1 MISWNTMGDGFS
13 DVFEI
18 QRHINSGT
26 YYFKHKDHII
36 VRKLLVN
43 NIMDIEC
50 DDPEIEIRMYG
61 GDIILYPYD
70 PNLVPG
76 CGITCHFDNDI
87 KFEIKVEFV
96 GYSEVSG
103 DKIYKLYLNISKI

>member
-26 YYFKHKDHII
+26 YYFKHKDHIM

-76 CGITCHFDNDI
+76 CGIECHFDSDM
-87 KFEIKVEFV
+87 KFEIKVEFI
-96 GYSEVSG
+96 GYSEISG

>member
-26 YYFKHKDHII
+26 YYFKHKDHIM

>member
-1 MISWNTMGDGFS
+1 MISWNTTGDSFS

-18 QRHINSGT
+18 QRHVNSGT
-26 YYFKHKDHII
+26 YYFKPKDHIM

-43 NIMDIEC
+43 NIMDVKC
-50 DDPEIEIRMYG
+50 DNPEIQIRMYG

-96 GYSEVSG
+96 GYSEISG